1 MRANGW
7 RARPGD
13 RVARRPRQRET
24 APVRVRTPRPRRRVT
39 LPAASSALLS
49 LAGGFALLITV
60 GTGLLMLPLAT
71 ASGESA
77 PFVAALFTATSA
89 VCVTGLVVESSAT
102 YWSGF
107 GQAVLA
113 ALMFTGGLGIMSAG
127 LVMLAAGG
135 RRITLNQR
143 LLVRET
149 LGGAALGSAFRLVR
163 YILIFAVAAQALGFA
178 LLFARLIFSYP
189 APQALWQSLFHSV
202 SAFNNAGFTIFP
214 DSESL
219 AAFRSDPALLAIIGG
234 GVILGALSFSVVNEV
249 ARRKGVSRWTLDTRL
264 VVIGTLGLWGVGALT
279 MLAFEAGN
287 PATLGGMTLL
297 DRIVNGAFQAT
308 TARTAGFSSIDF
320 GQAEAGSSFLFM
332 IMMFVGGAS
341 GSVAGGIKINTVMVI
356 IVATLAVAGG
366 RPRAEFDRR
375 EIPRLQVA
383 RALALLVLG
392 ALGVS
397 LFVAALAWSER
408 GSIGA
413 GDFAFVAVMFE
424 AVSAFGTVGLSHG
437 ITPDLSTPGKIIVT
451 LAMYVGRLGPLTIA
465 LGLAMR
471 ERRAVYRYAEERVR
485 IG

>member
-1 MRANGW
+1 MRRNGW

-13 RVARRPRQRET
+13 RVVRRPRERET
-24 APVRVRTPRPRRRVT
+24 APARVRAPRRRRRIT
-39 LPAASSALLS
+39 LPASSSALLS

-60 GTGLLMLPLAT
+60 GTALLMLPAAT
-71 ASGESA
+71 AGREAA
-77 PFVAALFTATSA
+77 PFVTALFTATSA
-89 VCVTGLVVESSAT
+89 VCVTGLVVESSAE

-107 GQAVLA
+107 GQAALM
-113 ALMFTGGLGIMSAG
+113 ALMFAGGLGIMSAG
-127 LVMLAAGG
+127 LVMLVAGG

-149 LGGAALGSAFRLVR
+149 LGGAALGSAVRLAR
-163 YILIFAVAAQALGFA
+163 YILVFAVAAQALGFA

-189 APQALWQSLFHSV
+189 APQAVWQSLFHSV

-214 DSESL
+214 DSDSL
-219 AAFRSDPALLAIIGG
+219 SAFRSDPATLGIIGG
-234 GVILGALSFSVVNEV
+234 GIVLGALSFSVVNEI
-249 ARRKGVSRWTLDTRL
+249 ARRRGVSRWTLDTRL

-279 MLAFEAGN
+279 MLAFEWGN
-287 PATLGGMTLL
+287 PSTLGGMSLP
-297 DRIVNGAFQAT
+297 DKVVNGAFQAT
-308 TARTAGFSSIDF
+308 TARTAGFSSVDF
-320 GQAEAGSSFLFM
+320 AQAEAGSSFLYM

-356 IVATLAVAGG
+356 IVAALAIVGG

-375 EIPRLQVA
+375 EIPYSQVA

-408 GSIGA
+408 GSIAA
-413 GDFAFVAVMFE
+413 GEFSFAGVMFE

-437 ITPDLSTPGKIIVT
+437 VTPDLSTPGKIIVT

-465 LGLAMR
+465 LGIALR